1 MVLTITQ
8 LLPIPLKERLQ
19 SRSSE
24 VWQQTVSLQQGEK
37 LFIQAPSG
45 TGKTT
50 LAHILYGIR
59 RDYEG
64 SVLWDD
70 KSLGSINNEQLAE
83 LRKKQI
89 SIVFQDLRIFPELTA
104 WENLEL
110 KRSLTN
116 TITAEEVTEWMA
128 RLGMTERKN
137 SMGGT
142 LSYGERQ
149 RIAIIRA
156 LLQPFEWLI
165 MDEPFSH
172 LDKANIQKAS
182 TLIDEVAARNKA
194 SILLADL
201 DDNRYFDYSKTL
213 HL

>member
-1 MVLTITQ
+1 MVLTISQ
-8 LLPIPLKERLQ
+8 LLPTPLKERLQ
-19 SRSSE
+19 ARSSE

-37 LFIQAPSG
+37 VFIQAPSG

-64 SVLWDD
+64 SVSWND
-70 KSLGSINNEQLAE
+70 KSLSSINNKQL
-83 LRKKQI
+83 
-89 SIVFQDLRIFPELTA
+89 SIIFQDLRIFPELTA

-116 TITAEEVTEWMA
+116 TITTEEVTEWMA
-128 RLGMTERKN
+128 RLGMSEKRN
-137 SMGGT
+137 SIGGT

-172 LDKANIQKAS
+172 LDKANIEKAS
-182 TLIDEVAARNKA
+182 ALIEEVVTRNKA
-194 SILLADL
+194 SLLLADL
-201 DDNRYFDYSKTL
+201 DENQYFNYTKTL